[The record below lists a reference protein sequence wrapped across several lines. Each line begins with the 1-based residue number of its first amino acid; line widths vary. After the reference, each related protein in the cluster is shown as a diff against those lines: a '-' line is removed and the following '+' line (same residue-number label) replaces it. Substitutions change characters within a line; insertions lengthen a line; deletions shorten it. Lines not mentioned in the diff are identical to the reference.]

1 MGSTSACPR
10 MVLAQVTSSLEYEA
24 AESQQATMYVKLTE
38 DISKEEQ

>member
-1 MGSTSACPR
+1 

-24 AESQQATMYVKLTE
+24 AESQQPTMYMKLTV